1 MVCTASWSVV
11 QSGQT
16 VMAGKSSSLKLT
28 LSMVL
33 VLGFWSQSLMININW
48 IFNLG
53 RSYVYA
59 VKMRTERYPT
69 EQDMITIHTSLWR
82 AFSPSTK
89 YLMPWT
95 VDSWITLWVP
105 HQRLPSL
112 SYLEVFFEVMQIH
125 CFYKLIFRLWFI
137 LRGPRH
143 TEAISEALQ
152 SLKIHHVVVCEASS
166 DIRL

>member
-95 VDSWITLWVP
+95 VDSWITLRAVTSTSS
-105 HQRLPSL
+105 LPFLPGGIFWSYANSL
-112 SYLEVFFEVMQIH
+112 FLQ
-125 CFYKLIFRLWFI
+125 LISRLWFI